1 MRNSVLTVLA
11 AAMLSASIAAP
22 AAAAEEASV
31 KVYFGDLDLTDPAG
45 AAALE
50 ERIAE
55 AVDQVCAKTEPP
67 RIRGMV
73 AWEQCKAPVPRRRDG
88 KDGGD
93 RACAERRSR
102 RLSRELNR
110 AGADETAARS
120 GGRFR
125 VQPA

>member
-22 AAAAEEASV
+22 AVAREASV

-73 AWEQCKAPVPRRRDG
+73 AWEQCKALSLADAMEKMVAIVP
-88 KDGGD
+88 
-93 RACAERRSR
+93 APNVALAASAE
-102 RLSRELNR
+102 N
-110 AGADETAARS
+110 
-120 GGRFR
+120 
-125 VQPA
+125 